1 MKYNDFIETILK
13 EKIIKMDVVHGGMM
27 NESFLV
33 ETNTR
38 KYIAYFPPE
47 HVKGMVDRD
56 LEKFHQNIA
65 YEKGLTSK
73 NYYFDLDSGIKI
85 NEYIEG
91 KSLNLVDSYDINKV
105 AELLRN
111 FHSLKPLAKVDYHP
125 FERLEEYEASARSYQ
140 SLDKEFEIYK
150 KLLLENKEFLT
161 SNGLVISHNDAQKSN
176 IVKDDNGNYFLIDF
190 EFSANNDEFYDVAT
204 FGNNSVEEGY
214 QMLIAYLNGKVTP
227 NDEKRYYLWR
237 IFVSL
242 QWYLVAISKHHKGEG
257 ALHNFN
263 FLDVASFFLSNATE
277 CFNRLKE
284 KKIIK

>member
-1 MKYNDFIETILK
+1 MKNKDFIENVLK
-13 EKIIKMDVVHGGMM
+13 EKVINMSVVHGGMM

-33 ETNTR
+33 ETSVR

-47 HVKGMVDRD
+47 HVKGMVDRE
-56 LEKFHQNIA
+56 LEKFHQNIS
-65 YEKGLTSK
+65 YENGLTSK
-73 NYYFDLDSGIKI
+73 NYYFDLNTGIKI
-85 NEYIEG
+85 NEYISG
-91 KSLNLVDSYDINKV
+91 SSINLVDNYDIKKV
-105 AELLRN
+105 ATLLKK
-111 FHSLKPLAKVDYHP
+111 FHQIKPLAKVDYHP

-150 KLLLENKEFLT
+150 NLLLENKVFLT

-176 IVKDDNGNYFLIDF
+176 IIKDENDNYFLIDF
-190 EFSANNDEFYDVAT
+190 EFAANNDEFYDIAT

-214 QMLIAYLNGKVTP
+214 QMLRAYLNDKVTT

-257 ALHNFN
+257 AIHNFN
-263 FLDVASFFLSNATE
+263 FLDVAKYFLANATE